1 MSPRGQPASPLAVAG
16 FTLPGVHYDLTTLP
30 NGLRVLT
37 ESMPS
42 LRSVALGCWID
53 TGTRDEN
60 DNEAG
65 VSHFLEHLLFK
76 GSEKLSAR
84 EVNETLDAIGAESN
98 AFTSKETTCYWARLL
113 DQDLPA
119 GLDVLSEII
128 QRPAFRPHEIDSE
141 RQVVVEEINMNEDDP
156 GDVVF
161 ENFSTAV
168 FAGHPLEEP
177 VLGTRE
183 SIRGM
188 SRDDIHGY
196 WKRRYGTGSLV
207 VAAAGSVD
215 HGAVVDMVAERFGD
229 WAGDPVDHQYGD
241 CVVEPRVNITTRE
254 TEQAHLI
261 LGGPGL
267 DRKDERRWAF
277 EVLNHV
283 MGSGMS
289 SRLFRE
295 VREERGLAY
304 AVYGFKLAYADSG
317 AWGVHV
323 GTTPHQTD
331 TAMSVIRAELAK
343 VVDEGITPE
352 ELERAKGSMRGG
364 LALALEDANSR
375 MVRLGRDEL
384 AGMPHLSVDERLEK
398 LESVDID
405 MVKSVA
411 ADIYG
416 ASVRVMGAVGPFE
429 PGELDAYLEV

>member
-1 MSPRGQPASPLAVAG
+1 
-16 FTLPGVHYDLTTLP
+16 VHYDLTTLP
-30 NGLRVLT
+30 NGLRIIT
-37 ESMPS
+37 ETMPS
-42 LRSVALGCWID
+42 LRSVAMGCWVD
-53 TGTRDEN
+53 TGARDEN

-76 GSEKLSAR
+76 GSDKLSAR

-98 AFTSKETTCYWARLL
+98 AFTSKEATCYWTRLL
-113 DQDLPA
+113 DQDLA
-119 GLDVLSEII
+119 VGMDVLSEII
-128 QRPAFRPHEIDSE
+128 QRPAFRLNEIDSE
-141 RQVVVEEINMNEDDP
+141 RQVVVEEINMNDDDP
-156 GDVVF
+156 SDVVF

-168 FAGHPLEEP
+168 FANHPLQEP

-183 SIRGM
+183 SIRSM
-188 SRDDIHGY
+188 TRDDIHGY
-196 WKRRYGTGSLV
+196 WKRRYGAGSLV

-215 HGAVVDMVAERFGD
+215 HDSFVDLVAERFGD
-229 WAGDPVDHQYGD
+229 WSGDSVAHHNGLAEIQPTVALT
-241 CVVEPRVNITTRE
+241 PRD
-254 TEQAHLI
+254 TEQAHLVI
-261 LGGPGL
+261 GGPGL
-267 DRKDERRWAF
+267 DRSDERRWAF

-304 AVYGFKLAYADSG
+304 AVYGFKLAYADNG

-323 GTTPHQTD
+323 GTTPNQTD
-331 TAMSVIRAELAK
+331 TAMTVIRDELAK

-364 LALALEDANSR
+364 LALSLEDSNSR

-398 LESVDID
+398 LEGVDLD
-405 MVKSVA
+405 HVKAVA
-411 ADIYG
+411 GDIYG
-416 ASVRVMGAVGPFE
+416 AQTRVMGAVGPFDE
-429 PGELDAYLEV
+429 HDLDQYLTV

>member
-1 MSPRGQPASPLAVAG
+1 
-16 FTLPGVHYDLTTLP
+16 VHYDLTTLP
-30 NGLRVLT
+30 NGLRIIT
-37 ESMPS
+37 ETMPS
-42 LRSVALGCWID
+42 LRSVAMGCWVD
-53 TGTRDEN
+53 TGARDEN

-76 GSEKLSAR
+76 GSDKLSAR

-98 AFTSKETTCYWARLL
+98 AFTSKEATCYWTRLL
-113 DQDLPA
+113 DQDLA
-119 GLDVLSEII
+119 VGMDVLSEII
-128 QRPAFRPHEIDSE
+128 QRPAFRPNEIDSE
-141 RQVVVEEINMNEDDP
+141 RQVVVEEINMNDDDP
-156 GDVVF
+156 SDVVF

-168 FAGHPLEEP
+168 FANHPLQEP

-183 SIRGM
+183 SIRSM
-188 SRDDIHGY
+188 TRDDIHGY
-196 WKRRYGTGSLV
+196 WKRRYGAGSLV

-215 HGAVVDMVAERFGD
+215 HDSFVDLVAERFGD
-229 WAGDPVDHQYGD
+229 WSGDSVAHHNGPAEIQPTVALT
-241 CVVEPRVNITTRE
+241 PRD
-254 TEQAHLI
+254 TEQAHLVI
-261 LGGPGL
+261 GGPGL
-267 DRKDERRWAF
+267 DRSDERRWAF

-304 AVYGFKLAYADSG
+304 AVYGFKLAYADNG

-323 GTTPHQTD
+323 GTTPNQTD
-331 TAMSVIRAELAK
+331 TAMTVIRDELAK

-364 LALALEDANSR
+364 LALSLEDSNSR

-398 LESVDID
+398 LEGVDLD
-405 MVKSVA
+405 HVKAVA
-411 ADIYG
+411 GDIYG
-416 ASVRVMGAVGPFE
+416 APTRVMGAVGPFDE
-429 PGELDAYLEV
+429 HELDQYLTV

>member
-1 MSPRGQPASPLAVAG
+1 
-16 FTLPGVHYDLTTLP
+16 VHYDLTTLP
-30 NGLRVLT
+30 NGLRIIT
-37 ESMPS
+37 ETMPS
-42 LRSVALGCWID
+42 LRSVAMGCWVD
-53 TGTRDEN
+53 TGARDEN

-76 GSEKLSAR
+76 GSDKLSAR

-98 AFTSKETTCYWARLL
+98 AFTSKEATCYWTRLL
-113 DQDLPA
+113 DQDLA
-119 GLDVLSEII
+119 VGMDVLSEII
-128 QRPAFRPHEIDSE
+128 QRPAFRLNEIDSE
-141 RQVVVEEINMNEDDP
+141 RQVVVEEINMNDDDP
-156 GDVVF
+156 SDVVF

-168 FAGHPLEEP
+168 FANHPLQEP

-183 SIRGM
+183 SIRSM
-188 SRDDIHGY
+188 TRDDIHGY
-196 WKRRYGTGSLV
+196 WKRRYGAGSLV

-215 HGAVVDMVAERFGD
+215 HDSFVDLVAERFGD
-229 WAGDPVDHQYGD
+229 WSGDSVAHHNGPAEIQPTVALT
-241 CVVEPRVNITTRE
+241 PRD
-254 TEQAHLI
+254 TEQAHLVI
-261 LGGPGL
+261 GGPGL
-267 DRKDERRWAF
+267 DRSDERRWAF

-304 AVYGFKLAYADSG
+304 AIYGFKLAYADNG

-323 GTTPHQTD
+323 GTTPNQTD
-331 TAMSVIRAELAK
+331 TAMTVIRDELAK

-364 LALALEDANSR
+364 LALSLEDSNSR

-398 LESVDID
+398 LEGVDLD
-405 MVKSVA
+405 HVKAVA
-411 ADIYG
+411 GDIYG
-416 ASVRVMGAVGPFE
+416 AQTRVMGAVGPFDE
-429 PGELDAYLEV
+429 HDLDQYLTV